1 MLYNLYYYPLWNI
14 LSSHKTSEPFEQLLP
29 CPRPMGK
36 SMVVLAKFNTLKYCR
51 GITLVTK
58 LAGAGQARICV
69 LSTHPLL
76 SSM

>member
-1 MLYNLYYYPLWNI
+1 MLCNLYYYPFWNI
-14 LSSHKTSEPFEQLLP
+14 LSPHKTSEPFEQLLP
-29 CPRPMGK
+29 GPPPMGK

-58 LAGAGQARICV
+58 LAGAGQERIYV

-76 SSM
+76 PSM